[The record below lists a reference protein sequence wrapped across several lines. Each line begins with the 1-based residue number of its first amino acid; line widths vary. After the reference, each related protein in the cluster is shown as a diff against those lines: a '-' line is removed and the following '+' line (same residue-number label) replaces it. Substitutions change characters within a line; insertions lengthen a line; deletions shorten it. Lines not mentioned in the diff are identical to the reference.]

1 MIKRPAETIICDIC
15 HKPKK
20 VSDIL
25 AGELV
30 HGPIVEL
37 IRKAYPGW
45 SAASHICFADLN
57 RFRGEYVEDMLEAEK
72 GALSALE
79 TEVVKSLR
87 EQELLTENV
96 NVAFDQQLTFGE
108 RLADKV
114 AEFGG
119 SWRFVVS
126 FTVIVLA
133 WLALNSLVLFRR
145 PFDPYPYI
153 LLNLVLSCLAAIQ
166 APVILMS
173 QNRQEARD
181 RLRGEYDYRVNLKA
195 ELEIRLLHTK
205 IDQLLTLHWQRLLE
219 IQRVQ
224 TELLDELVRN
234 HRSKL

>member
-1 MIKRPAETIICDIC
+1 MTKRPTETIICDIC
-15 HKPKK
+15 KKPKK
-20 VSDIL
+20 VSDVL
-25 AGELV
+25 SGELV
-30 HGPIVEL
+30 HGPVVDL
-37 IRKAYPGW
+37 IRTAYPDW

-57 RFRGEYVEDMLEAEK
+57 RFRAEYVEDMLEAEK
-72 GALSALE
+72 GSLSALE

-87 EQELLTENV
+87 EQELLAENV
-96 NVAFDQQLTFGE
+96 NVAFDQQLTVGE

-126 FTVIVLA
+126 FTVIVLV
-133 WLALNSLVLFRR
+133 WLVLNSLALFRR
-145 PFDPYPYI
+145 PFDPYPFI

-173 QNRQEARD
+173 QNRQESKD

-205 IDQLLTLHWQRLLE
+205 IDQLLTHHWQRLLE

-224 TELLDELVRN
+224 TELLDELVRT
-234 HRSKL
+234 RQPKS

>member
-1 MIKRPAETIICDIC
+1 MTKRPTETIVCDIC
-15 HKPKK
+15 KTPKR

-25 AGELV
+25 SGELV
-30 HGPIVEL
+30 HGPVVEL
-37 IRKAYPGW
+37 IRRACPDW

-57 RFRGEYVEDMLEAEK
+57 RFRAEYVEDMLEADK
-72 GALSALE
+72 GALSELE

-87 EQELLTENV
+87 EQDLLAENV
-96 NVAFDQQLTFGE
+96 NVAFDRQLTVGE
-108 RLADKV
+108 RMADKV

-119 SWRFVVS
+119 SWRFVIS
-126 FTVIVLA
+126 FAVILCA
-133 WLALNSLVLFRR
+133 WVALNSLVLLLR
-145 PFDPYPYI
+145 PFDPYPFI

-173 QNRQEARD
+173 QNRQESRD
-181 RLRGEYDYRVNLKA
+181 RLRGEYDYRINLKA

-205 IDQLLTLHWQRLLE
+205 IDQLLTQHWQRLLE

-234 HRSKL
+234 RQPGS